1 MIWYVCQGKLAGHP
15 YRKNN
20 DFRPSKDFWRRE
32 DILFS
37 SRILHTDKKTSNNE
51 NYRLQYI
58 QKSDPEN
65 HLKISISSKPPSLSP
80 ERADIHLNDSANSF
94 SQRMSTI
101 HQLCLIEKEGKK
113 PSKKEQKRGK
123 ALKIQM
129 QKIRMRQRKRERDCN
144 SRPNHTI
151 MLFYPLCECVCL
163 CFSTYSHSRLLRSL
177 NIPAFRDAI
186 LFWVKKL
193 QKTRERQNET
203 KRKRR
208 PH

>member
-65 HLKISISSKPPSLSP
+65 HLKISISSKTPSLSP

-94 SQRMSTI
+94 SQRMNTI
-101 HQLCLIEKEGKK
+101 HQLCLIEKEEKT
-113 PSKKEQKRGK
+113 SKKH
-123 ALKIQM
+123 
-129 QKIRMRQRKRERDCN
+129 KREEKRLKYKCKKIEWDKE
-144 SRPNHTI
+144 REREIAIPGRFTHI

>member
-1 MIWYVCQGKLAGHP
+1 MHNSFAYIIWYVCQGKLAGHP

-58 QKSDPEN
+58 QKSEPEN

-113 PSKKEQKRGK
+113 QAKKN
-123 ALKIQM
+123 
-129 QKIRMRQRKRERDCN
+129 KREEKHLRYKCKKLEWDKEREREIAIPGRITLSCYFIHYV
-144 SRPNHTI
+144 SV
-151 MLFYPLCECVCL
+151 CVCV
-163 CFSTYSHSRLLRSL
+163 FLLTAT
-177 NIPAFRDAI
+177 PDY
-186 LFWVKKL
+186 WG
-193 QKTRERQNET
+193 
-203 KRKRR
+203 
-208 PH
+208 H